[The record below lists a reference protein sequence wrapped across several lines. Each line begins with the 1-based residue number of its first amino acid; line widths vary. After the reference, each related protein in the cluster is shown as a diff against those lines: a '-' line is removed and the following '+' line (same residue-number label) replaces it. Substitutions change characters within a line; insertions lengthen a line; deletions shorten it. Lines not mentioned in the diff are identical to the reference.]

1 MRETKQV
8 LFNADTLNQA
18 RGANIAQTTAR
29 QSFKAYTTSTFN
41 AFSQIFFLLCSKTI
55 IAAILIHKNAI
66 DLNLTAIS
74 KFPYLLCLF
83 RLADFIFAD
92 FITSSSS
99 TENNNA
105 FTTTSATKNICRQK
119 TAAYLAAYKDVSP
132 LKISAFY

>member
-1 MRETKQV
+1 MREIKQV

-55 IAAILIHKNAI
+55 IAAILVHKNAI
-66 DLNLTAIS
+66 DLNLPAIS
-74 KFPYLLCLF
+74 KLPYLLCLF
-83 RLADFIFAD
+83 RLAD

-105 FTTTSATKNICRQK
+105 FTRTSATK
-119 TAAYLAAYKDVSP
+119 
-132 LKISAFY
+132 ISADKKTQPILQHIKT